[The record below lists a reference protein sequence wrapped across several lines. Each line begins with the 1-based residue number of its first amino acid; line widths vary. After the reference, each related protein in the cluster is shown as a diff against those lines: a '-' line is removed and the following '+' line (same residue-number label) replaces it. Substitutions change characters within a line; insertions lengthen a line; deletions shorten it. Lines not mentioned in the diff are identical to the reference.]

1 MLKYVCAHL
10 WAGAHACAYVHV
22 EARGIYPL
30 ISNDISFDSFPP
42 YILRKVSHLNPEL
55 TSLASLSNWLAPGS
69 SLCLLTLVLHGHH
82 THLAFMQVL
91 GTRTHIELF
100 ILEWQVSYCLSHLPT
115 PLVLGTE
122 SCCVALAGLV
132 LIAKSNLTLNS
143 QQFHCFSLPSTGI
156 TGLSHNP
163 CPAFCW
169 SLSEF
174 AVSVQNQQLI
184 TQMFLSLEIISRA

>member
-10 WAGAHACAYVHV
+10 WAGAHASVYVHV

-30 ISNDISFDSFPP
+30 ISNDIFFDSFPP

-82 THLAFMQVL
+82 THLAFMQDL

-122 SCCVALAGLV
+122 SCMLCSSGWSGTHCKEQPDPELTAIPLLQPAKHWDNQLV
-132 LIAKSNLTLNS
+132 P
-143 QQFHCFSLPSTGI
+143 QHLPCLLLVFI
-156 TGLSHNP
+156 RVCRLSPESAINYTNV
-163 CPAFCW
+163 
-169 SLSEF
+169 SEP
-174 AVSVQNQQLI
+174 
-184 TQMFLSLEIISRA
+184 